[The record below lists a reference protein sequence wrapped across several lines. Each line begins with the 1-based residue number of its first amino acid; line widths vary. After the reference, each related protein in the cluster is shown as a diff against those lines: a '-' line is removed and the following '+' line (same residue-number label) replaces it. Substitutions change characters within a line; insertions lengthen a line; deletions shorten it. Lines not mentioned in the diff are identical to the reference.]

1 MSFAS
6 IWCFTLR
13 LPWQLGAAFFFQHLL
28 DACPASNTLGWR
40 WVVGLQTPGKTY
52 LARADLIRD
61 LSGGRFRVAAPLARE
76 AAPWPADTIPPPI
89 PPVPAMRADPMLRTG
104 LFITTEDCSLD
115 QLALPPLVALAATPD
130 IGGTPAPLK
139 HRVAMAM
146 LGDGLTRAASR
157 FGLEPERVDA
167 TFGVEAMRAWAAR
180 HRLHQIITADAPL
193 GPVKERLDMLAPAL
207 AADGV
212 ALVQVLSNRLIAM
225 QAVAVKAG
233 ENTVELPVTD
243 DWGTGVYVTASA
255 LRGMDSAAGRNPARA
270 LGVAHASIDPAQRAL
285 AASIETASEATP
297 RGPLDVAVKVD
308 GVAAGETAYV
318 TVAAVDQGILNLTG
332 FTPPDP
338 MDHYFGQRKL
348 GIGVRDIYGRLI
360 DGINGAVGQ
369 VRSGGDAGAGARL
382 QAPPPTEE
390 LVAYFTGPLT
400 VDADGMARTRFDLP
414 SFNGTI
420 KVMAVALRL
429 KFL

>member
-1 MSFAS
+1 MRFPLTRADALSRVAEFVPLAGRAYAARRNHDGGPGGAATTSLLSPAIRRRLVSEQEVAAAAIAAHGFTGAEKFVQEICWRSYWVGWLQQRPEIWTRWQADVVRMQAMLADDGRWQRRYAQAMAGTTGIDCFDAWVHELIETGWLHNHVRMSFAS

-13 LPWQLGAAFFFQHLL
+13 LPWQLGAAFFYQHLL

-115 QLALPPLVALAATPD
+115 QLALAPLVALAATPD

-146 LGDGLTRAASR
+146 LGDGLARAASR

-180 HRLHQIITADAPL
+180 HRLRQIITADAPV

-212 ALVQVLSNRLIAM
+212 ALVRLRRAWDD
-225 QAVAVKAG
+225 VAWPRATKGFFPFKAAIPK
-233 ENTVELPVTD
+233 LL
-243 DWGTGVYVTASA
+243 A
-255 LRGMDSAAGRNPARA
+255 LEPG
-270 LGVAHASIDPAQRAL
+270 AL
-285 AASIETASEATP
+285 A
-297 RGPLDVAVKVD
+297 
-308 GVAAGETAYV
+308 
-318 TVAAVDQGILNLTG
+318 
-332 FTPPDP
+332 
-338 MDHYFGQRKL
+338 
-348 GIGVRDIYGRLI
+348 
-360 DGINGAVGQ
+360 
-369 VRSGGDAGAGARL
+369 
-382 QAPPPTEE
+382 
-390 LVAYFTGPLT
+390 
-400 VDADGMARTRFDLP
+400 
-414 SFNGTI
+414 
-420 KVMAVALRL
+420 
-429 KFL
+429 

>member
-1 MSFAS
+1 MRFPLTRADALSRVAEFVPLAGRAYAARRNHDGGPGGAATTSLLSPAIRRRLVSEQEVAAAAIAAHGFTGAEKFVQEICWRSYWVGWLQQRPEIWTRWQADVVRMQAMLADDGRWQRRYAQAMAGTTGIDCFDAWVHELIETGWLHNHVRMSFAS

-13 LPWQLGAAFFFQHLL
+13 LPWQLGAAFFYQHLL

-212 ALVQVLSNRLIAM
+212 ALVRLRRAWDD
-225 QAVAVKAG
+225 VAWPRATKGFFPFKAAIPK
-233 ENTVELPVTD
+233 LL
-243 DWGTGVYVTASA
+243 A
-255 LRGMDSAAGRNPARA
+255 LEPG
-270 LGVAHASIDPAQRAL
+270 AL
-285 AASIETASEATP
+285 A
-297 RGPLDVAVKVD
+297 
-308 GVAAGETAYV
+308 
-318 TVAAVDQGILNLTG
+318 
-332 FTPPDP
+332 
-338 MDHYFGQRKL
+338 
-348 GIGVRDIYGRLI
+348 
-360 DGINGAVGQ
+360 
-369 VRSGGDAGAGARL
+369 
-382 QAPPPTEE
+382 
-390 LVAYFTGPLT
+390 
-400 VDADGMARTRFDLP
+400 
-414 SFNGTI
+414 
-420 KVMAVALRL
+420 
-429 KFL
+429 